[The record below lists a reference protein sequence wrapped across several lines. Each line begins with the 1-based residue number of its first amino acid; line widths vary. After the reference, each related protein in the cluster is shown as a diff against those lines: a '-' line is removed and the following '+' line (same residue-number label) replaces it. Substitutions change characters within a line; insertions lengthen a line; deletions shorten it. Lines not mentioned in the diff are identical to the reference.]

1 MSEITELFKKLKI
14 NKPVKPLI
22 EEAFVHSSYFYEN
35 KDIEASNERLEFIGD
50 AVLELWTSAVLFSD
64 PSLNEGKMTIIRAQF
79 VCEKSFAALALKLE
93 LNKYLKL
100 GVGEEKMGGRKKPSI
115 LADLFEAFIGALFLE
130 YGHDYAFRFL
140 DRKLGEEI
148 EHLQLNKGPKN
159 ELQEYVQSDTRQSL
173 NYELIRTSG
182 PSNNRIFEVEV
193 YLSDIVM
200 GKGQGKTKK
209 LAEQAAAKDAL
220 SKLVKK

>member
-1 MSEITELFKKLKI
+1 MSEINELFKKLRI
-14 NKPVKPLI
+14 NRPIKPLV
-22 EEAFVHSSYFYEN
+22 EEAFIHSSYFYEN
-35 KDIEASNERLEFIGD
+35 KDIPSSNERLEFIGD
-50 AVLELWTSAVLFSD
+50 AVLELWTSKALFGD
-64 PSLNEGKMTIIRAQF
+64 TSLDEGKMTIIRAQF
-79 VCEKSFAALALKLE
+79 VCEKSFAALALKMN

-115 LADLFEAFIGALFLE
+115 LADLFEAFIGSLYLE
-130 YGHDYAFRFL
+130 YGYDYVFRFL
-140 DRKLGEEI
+140 DRQLGAEI
-148 EHLQLNKGPKN
+148 ENLQLNKGPKN

-173 NYELIRTSG
+173 NYELKRTSG
-182 PSNNRIFEVEV
+182 PSNNRVFEVEV
-193 YLSDIVM
+193 CLNDIVM